1 MQPNHFTENMMHF
14 GLLMTTL
21 PLILIDRFVE
31 WLSITPE
38 GRQCWNITLQD
49 DDTFDLQD
57 RNTHENFRLRI
68 AFYST
73 SISIRNYYTWVFTV
87 EDERGKLHNVEQFYK
102 DSVIIQMK

>member
-1 MQPNHFTENMMHF
+1 MHF

-49 DDTFDLQD
+49 DEIFDLQD
-57 RNTHENFRLRI
+57 RNTHKYFRLQI

-73 SISIRNYYTWVFTV
+73 SRSTRYYYTHVMIV
-87 EDERGKLHNVEQFYK
+87 EDERGKLHNVEQFCK
-102 DSVIIQMK
+102 DSVIILMK